1 MSDNFDHELQELKR
15 EIQEL
20 KEQLSKTGQSGQQDL
35 KDFGGRLINQ
45 REDMLRSSLDKAKQP
60 VEKAGDYS
68 KNLIEAGEKK
78 IEEKPLVSILA
89 AFGIGWLVARLMER
103 K

>member
-1 MSDNFDHELQELKR
+1 
-15 EIQEL
+15 
-20 KEQLSKTGQSGQQDL
+20 
-35 KDFGGRLINQ
+35 
-45 REDMLRSSLDKAKQP
+45 MLRSSLDKAKQP

>member
-1 MSDNFDHELQELKR
+1 MSDNFDRELQELKL

-20 KEQLSKTGQSGQQDL
+20 KEQLSRTGQGGQQDL
-35 KDFGGRLINQ
+35 KDFGSRLINQ
-45 REDMLRSSLDKAKQP
+45 VEDMLRDSLEKARQP
-60 VEKAGDYS
+60 IEKAGDYS
-68 KNLIEAGEKK
+68 RNLIETGEKK

-89 AFGIGWLVARLMER
+89 AFGVGLLVARLLER

>member
-1 MSDNFDHELQELKR
+1 MSESFEKEMQELKN

-20 KEQLSKTGQSGQQDL
+20 KEQFARTGQSGQQEL

-45 REDMLRSSLDKAKQP
+45 VDELLRSTLEKAKQP

-68 KNLIEAGEKK
+68 KNLIEAGERK

-89 AFGIGWLVARLMER
+89 AFGIGLLVARLLER

>member
-45 REDMLRSSLDKAKQP
+45 IEDMLRSSLDKAKQP

-68 KNLIEAGEKK
+68 KNLIEAGE
-78 IEEKPLVSILA
+78 ENRRETTGQYSGRFWNWLA
-89 AFGIGWLVARLMER
+89 GGSFDGA